1 MPANDFSHILDSLF
15 HIQYVKRTPLN
26 RNTHAEI
33 SDSDIINSL
42 NHIKIARIPK
52 PILPIINSVR

>member
-1 MPANDFSHILDSLF
+1 MPANDFSHNFESLF
-15 HIQYVKRTPLN
+15 HIQYVKRTPLK

-33 SDSDIINSL
+33 SDSDIMNSL
-42 NHIKIARIPK
+42 NHIKTVRIPK

>member
-1 MPANDFSHILDSLF
+1 MPAKDFSHTFDSLF
-15 HIQYVKRTPLN
+15 QIQYVKRTPLK

-33 SDSDIINSL
+33 SDSDILNSL